1 MPVFKSSRKVQN
13 FGSSLAL
20 TLPAMFVKANEV
32 KKGQIGKVI
41 YGTNGVLIVSCV
53 DNVEDLKKG
62 LIEIIKK
69 LEETSQLKT
78 VE

>member
-32 KKGQIGKVI
+32 RKGQIGKVI
-41 YGTNGVLIVSCV
+41 YDIDGVLVVSCV
-53 DNVEDLKKG
+53 EDVEDLKKG
-62 LIEIIKK
+62 LIEIITK
-69 LEETSQLKT
+69 LEETIQLNSI
-78 VE
+78 E